1 MVSTAEL
8 EQMVSTAELEQL
20 LVGMAEMAHGGGA
33 SAGGAM
39 VAIRSPWSTWSTR
52 SWTDTTVNMVVP
64 V

>member
-33 SAGGAM
+33 SAGGA
-39 VAIRSPWSTWSTR
+39 
-52 SWTDTTVNMVVP
+52 VNMVVP